1 MLAKLEKF
9 KQSISAKPFT
19 SSSEPGD
26 NEEEEDVSD
35 WKKVK
40 LKFAPGSGKV
50 KSLKVPSHLS
60 EVLMDVVLH

>member
-19 SSSEPGD
+19 SSNEPVAFTSSSEPVD
-26 NEEEEDVSD
+26 NKEEDLSD

-40 LKFAPGSGKV
+40 LKFAPERGKV
-50 KSLKVPSHLS
+50 NL
-60 EVLMDVVLH
+60 

>member
-19 SSSEPGD
+19 SSSEPVD
-26 NEEEEDVSD
+26 NKEEDVSD

-40 LKFAPGSGKV
+40 LKFGPEHGKV
-50 KSLKVPSHLS
+50 KSLRFHLT
-60 EVLMDVVLH
+60 

>member
-9 KQSISAKPFT
+9 KQSIAAKPFG

-26 NEEEEDVSD
+26 NMEEDVSD

-40 LKFAPGSGKV
+40 LKFAPEHGKV
-50 KSLKVPSHLS
+50 NL
-60 EVLMDVVLH
+60 

>member
-26 NEEEEDVSD
+26 NEDEEEDVSD

-50 KSLKVPSHLS
+50 NSLTVPSILTL
-60 EVLMDVVLH
+60 VRF